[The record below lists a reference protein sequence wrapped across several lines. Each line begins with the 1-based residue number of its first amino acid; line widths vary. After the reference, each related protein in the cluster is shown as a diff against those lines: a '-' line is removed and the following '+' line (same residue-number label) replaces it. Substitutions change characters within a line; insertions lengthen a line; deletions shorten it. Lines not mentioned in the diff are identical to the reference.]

1 MSRIIRMAA
10 KMVIMRSPS
19 LAALTAMFIFASL
32 LLYPGIHAILLFPKI
47 SHLSGMTGM
56 DWEKRDE
63 EESWEKKNPKAFLF
77 PSPLS

>member
-1 MSRIIRMAA
+1 
-10 KMVIMRSPS
+10 
-19 LAALTAMFIFASL
+19 MFIFASL

-63 EESWEKKNPKAFLF
+63 EESGEKKTPKAFLF